1 VNTSRQV
8 GGTLGIAVMG
18 AIVAARESVPPSD
31 PRFATQFL
39 HGFHDALLAGAGI
52 ALVGA
57 LLSAALVRRVRTAPR
72 SGRLRVA
79 PNE

>member
-1 VNTSRQV
+1 VLRIHDGNRRWW
-8 GGTLGIAVMG
+8 TLGAV
-18 AIVAARESVPPSD
+18 VPQSD
-31 PRFATQFL
+31 PRFAAQFL

-57 LLSAALVRRVRTAPR
+57 LLSTALVRRVRVAPR